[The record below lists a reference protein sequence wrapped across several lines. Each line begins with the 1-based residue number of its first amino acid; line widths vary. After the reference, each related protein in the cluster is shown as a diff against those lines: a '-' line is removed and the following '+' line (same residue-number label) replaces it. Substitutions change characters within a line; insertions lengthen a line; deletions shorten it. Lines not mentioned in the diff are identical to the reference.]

1 MSAPWS
7 SSILRPRVP
16 MPITWNA
23 DGKKIPG
30 GKVNEGRVDR
40 FARRP
45 GIDVLGSANDQCGT
59 GRADKFPDMLRVFQE
74 NAQCGPFAAKKTKFQ
89 GSIVSA
95 ASIFLSDL
103 DGGVMG
109 FFLVLF
115 WCATVARAVL
125 RHSYGIS
132 VSNSRLVAN
141 KFPLRRQRELPDK
154 RLVGL
159 PIRGGQTS
167 VLLTNYEN
175 SRFHGNSR
183 ECRPLAKRMASEANV
198 VALRVPVRAR
208 AVRRNH
214 GVTWQEE
221 VEWLRSKPLPIS
233 AFR

>member
-1 MSAPWS
+1 
-7 SSILRPRVP
+7 

-45 GIDVLGSANDQCGT
+45 GIDVLGSASDQCGT

-74 NAQCGPFAAKKTKFQ
+74 NAQCGPFVAKKTKFQ

-103 DGGVMG
+103 DGRVMG

-115 WCATVARAVL
+115 WCATVARAAL
-125 RHSYGIS
+125 RHSYRIS

-159 PIRGGQTS
+159 PIRGGKTA
-167 VLLTNYEN
+167 VFLTNCEN
-175 SRFHGNSR
+175 SRSHGNSR
-183 ECRPLAKRMASEANV
+183 ECCPLAKRLASEARKENALMANV
-198 VALRVPVRAR
+198 VAPRVPVRGRGRLEKSWRDLA
-208 AVRRNH
+208 
-214 GVTWQEE
+214 GG
-221 VEWLRSKPLPIS
+221 VEWSRSKPLPIS

>member
-1 MSAPWS
+1 
-7 SSILRPRVP
+7 

-45 GIDVLGSANDQCGT
+45 GIDVLGSASDQCGT

-115 WCATVARAVL
+115 WCATVARAAL

-159 PIRGGQTS
+159 PIRGGKTS
-167 VLLTNYEN
+167 VLLTNCEN